1 MPFYSSILQHGLM
14 NKTGISQSCM
24 ICDKTTKFALLFA
37 LVGAMMVVVP
47 MLTEQAYAR
56 TEGRANTLSTFDPPF
71 TNVIGK
77 LDAGKWLIHP
87 RVIAGG
93 LAIEWA
99 TAGSGLF
106 GGDEKGSILANVG
119 PSRHVTFSW
128 TNPDKGPNTC
138 KTQWNGN
145 LGAAPC
151 QITQDSWAHVTFKV
165 TTFFPCPPP
174 PNRVCQR

>member
-24 ICDKTTKFALLFA
+24 IYKGLLQKFALLFA

-77 LDAGKWLIHP
+77 LDAGKWLIHILESL
-87 RVIAGG
+87 R
-93 LAIEWA
+93 A
-99 TAGSGLF
+99 TSPLNGQRQEVDYL
-106 GGDEKGSILANVG
+106 V
-119 PSRHVTFSW
+119 VTR
-128 TNPDKGPNTC
+128 
-138 KTQWNGN
+138 
-145 LGAAPC
+145 
-151 QITQDSWAHVTFKV
+151 KV
-165 TTFFPCPPP
+165 AF
-174 PNRVCQR
+174 